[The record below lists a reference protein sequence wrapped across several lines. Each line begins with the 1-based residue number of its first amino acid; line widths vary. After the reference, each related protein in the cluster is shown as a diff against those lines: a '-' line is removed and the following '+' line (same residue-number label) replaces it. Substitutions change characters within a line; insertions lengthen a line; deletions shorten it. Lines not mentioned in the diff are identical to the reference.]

1 VGGAP
6 TGRVADTGEGC
17 ARLSTAPRHADR
29 GPILA
34 LIWPFLAALFAVAG
48 GVVSGPAGPYPP
60 DHTADDP
67 AAEVEAALAGL
78 DEADPGA
85 HADAF
90 EAVNAAILAELRR
103 LEAL

>member
-1 VGGAP
+1 MRAAVHSPQA
-6 TGRVADTGEGC
+6 
-17 ARLSTAPRHADR
+17 R
-29 GPILA
+29 GPGTYTGPDLA
-34 LIWPFLAALFAVAG
+34 VLAALFAVAG

-90 EAVNAAILAELRR
+90 EAVNTAILAELRR